1 MRKKN
6 VYGKWIAAAGAAV
19 AVVLIGIN
27 VQSSLAY
34 PRYTDGCETCHG
46 NFDDGTSPKGTVFPS
61 GSKHEMHRG
70 NQNMN
75 ADCGLCHI
83 QQGDSPLMG
92 ESAGTNDNP
101 GVGCTGCHGR
111 DYGGAVGNSGVG
123 LRLHHFLHDVTEC
136 VGCHGFGPDPLGEDI
151 LPTYYGTVDTNADDP
166 CNQGPA
172 FLENWSVG
180 DTEGLDN
187 DGDDLYDQN
196 DPDCAGAPPCPCD
209 CNSPPDGVV
218 NVQDFLALLAQW
230 GGAGSCDCNNP
241 PDGVVNVQ
249 DFLQILA
256 TWGDCP

>member
-1 MRKKN
+1 MRKSN
-6 VYGKWIAAAGAAV
+6 VYGKWIAVGGAAV

-27 VQSSLAY
+27 VRSSLAY
-34 PRYTDGCETCHG
+34 PRYTEGCQVCHG
-46 NFDDGTSPKGTVFPS
+46 DFTDGTSPKGTVFPS
-61 GSKHEMHRG
+61 NSKHEMHRG

-75 ADCGLCHI
+75 TECDLCHI
-83 QQGDSPLMG
+83 QQGDNPFMAL
-92 ESAGTNDNP
+92 SAGTPDNP
-101 GVGCTGCHGR
+101 GVGCVGCHGR

-123 LRLHHFLHDVTEC
+123 LRAHHFINDVTVC
-136 VGCHGFGPDPLGEDI
+136 AGCHPNDPDPLPENI
-151 LPTYYGTVDTNADDP
+151 LPTYYGTVDTDADDS

-187 DGDDLYDQN
+187 DGDNLYDED
-196 DPDCAGAPPCPCD
+196 DPDCSGALPCPCD
-209 CNSPPDGVV
+209 CNNPPDGVV

-230 GGAGSCDCNNP
+230 GGPGTCDCKEP
-241 PDGVVNVQ
+241 PDGVVDIQ